1 MVHMVSTLPL
11 GQFEHL
17 QPYAVGPKLPTKP
30 RSKKDPDKVARTES
44 SWLSIGRLSG
54 SAPWLPVSRRRTR
67 SRALV
72 GRSSETTS
80 RAAPRHPGGGQ
91 SLFFKG
97 FTQSFC
103 SGGVLRQFEGPLDNF
118 QLFSDSFIG
127 DLVTHCE

>member
-1 MVHMVSTLPL
+1 MVSTLPL
-11 GQFEHL
+11 GHLENL

-44 SWLSIGRLSG
+44 SWSSIGRLSG

-80 RAAPRHPGGGQ
+80 RAAPWHPGRGR
-91 SLFFKG
+91 SLFSTVSLRVFAL
-97 FTQSFC
+97 
-103 SGGVLRQFEGPLDNF
+103 GV
-118 QLFSDSFIG
+118 
-127 DLVTHCE
+127 C